1 MIDIA
6 VIGAG
11 PAGYSAAITA
21 RKRDQSV
28 VVIGQNTGWLAR
40 AEHVANYPGLPDIS
54 GRDLLSAMAN
64 QAQALGAELRP
75 GVVHQVIAMGDSFAL
90 SLGADFIEAR
100 RVILCTGAKQ
110 PKLLPGENELLG
122 RGVSYCGT
130 CDGMLYRGRRVA
142 VIAQGPEA
150 VSEANF
156 LAGLC
161 REVVYFGKPEDA
173 LDPRIVVSGQKPEA
187 ILGEASVSGLRA
199 GGEDLPFDGVFI
211 FREAAAL
218 SALLPGLEM
227 DGAFIRVDRRMQTNL
242 PGVFAAGDCT
252 GLPLQVAKAVGEGCV
267 AAISAATAL
276 VARAVGTVRITQHPF
291 LKLRPIPLVINSRSI
306 FCRPKAVLRRAV
318 SRICPAG
325 KTARPV
331 TACRVSR
338 RITCRQ
344 TCFRRFAAGTPVPE
358 PHRCLPVFDC
368 RPPDAPAVGVIKI
381 DKRRRI
387 DFQPLSRNKRLHF
400 RRRRP
405 LKNWQRNFPFRK

>member
-90 SLGADFIEAR
+90 SLGADFIEVR

-173 LDPRIVVSGQKPEA
+173 LDPRIV
-187 ILGEASVSGLRA
+187 LRA

-267 AAISAATAL
+267 AAISAAT
-276 VARAVGTVRITQHPF
+276 I
-291 LKLRPIPLVINSRSI
+291 
-306 FCRPKAVLRRAV
+306 
-318 SRICPAG
+318 
-325 KTARPV
+325 
-331 TACRVSR
+331 
-338 RITCRQ
+338 
-344 TCFRRFAAGTPVPE
+344 
-358 PHRCLPVFDC
+358 
-368 RPPDAPAVGVIKI
+368 
-381 DKRRRI
+381 
-387 DFQPLSRNKRLHF
+387 
-400 RRRRP
+400 
-405 LKNWQRNFPFRK
+405 

>member
-100 RVILCTGAKQ
+100 RVILCTGARQ

-161 REVVYFGKPEDA
+161 RRTRSIP
-173 LDPRIVVSGQKPEA
+173 
-187 ILGEASVSGLRA
+187 ASLSAAKSRRRFWA
-199 GGEDLPFDGVFI
+199 RLPFP
-211 FREAAAL
+211 A
-218 SALLPGLEM
+218 SAPG
-227 DGAFIRVDRRMQTNL
+227 
-242 PGVFAAGDCT
+242 
-252 GLPLQVAKAVGEGCV
+252 AK
-267 AAISAATAL
+267 T
-276 VARAVGTVRITQHPF
+276 
-291 LKLRPIPLVINSRSI
+291 
-306 FCRPKAVLRRAV
+306 CRL
-318 SRICPAG
+318 
-325 KTARPV
+325 
-331 TACRVSR
+331 TACSSS
-338 RITCRQ
+338 
-344 TCFRRFAAGTPVPE
+344 A
-358 PHRCLPVFDC
+358 
-368 RPPDAPAVGVIKI
+368 
-381 DKRRRI
+381 
-387 DFQPLSRNKRLHF
+387 
-400 RRRRP
+400 RRRRSP
-405 LKNWQRNFPFRK
+405 RCCRGLRWTARSSA